1 MLPQGFD
8 HALQQQ
14 ERNVSPSPAGPS
26 NLFSSARTPVRA
38 TTQVFHA
45 AAPLPLASN
54 PSLGTM
60 AQPLASPSSV
70 ELATKPVPLYRLSRN
85 VRTIPDLWKEWTIGL
100 GCLPSIHELDRLY
113 GSRWRIGNE
122 IQHYSTRKR
131 IIDEVKRRAGSS
143 ATAEDYKAVVRE
155 MEEERAHSKASLDKV
170 SKALRTAKM

>member
-8 HALQQQ
+8 HALQRQ
-14 ERNVSPSPAGPS
+14 ERNVSLSPAGPS
-26 NLFSSARTPVRA
+26 NLFSSTQTPVRA

-45 AAPLPLASN
+45 AAPPPLASN
-54 PSLGTM
+54 RTM

-70 ELATKPVPLYRLSRN
+70 ELAIKPAPLYRLSRN

-100 GCLPSIHELDRLY
+100 GCLPSIDELDRLH

-122 IQHYSTRKR
+122 IQYYSTRKR
-131 IIDEVKRRAGSS
+131 IIDEIKRRAGSS
-143 ATAEDYKAVVRE
+143 ATEEDYKAAVRG

-170 SKALRTAKM
+170 SKALRTAKK